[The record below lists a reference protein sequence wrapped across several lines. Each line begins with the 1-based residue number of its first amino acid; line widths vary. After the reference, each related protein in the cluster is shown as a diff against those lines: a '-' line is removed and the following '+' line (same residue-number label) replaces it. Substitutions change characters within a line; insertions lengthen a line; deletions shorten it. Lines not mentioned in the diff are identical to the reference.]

1 MSKQPCPAGNT
12 SGEDREAGIDSF
24 NAPNSEKFV
33 FLLSTRAGGLGIN
46 LYTADIVVL
55 YDSDWNPQMDLQVT
69 PLTLCVCC
77 AFFRFCGCANCVH
90 AGQRCLAV
98 VEEEATIPIR
108 LVQAM
113 DRAHRI
119 GQKKEVHV
127 YRFCTDQ
134 SIEEKVIEKAYKK
147 LRLDAL
153 VIQQGRLTENTKTVN
168 KEDLLNMVRY
178 GAEKIFASE
187 ASTITDEDIE
197 ALIAKGE
204 QATKE
209 LNDKM
214 REYSENAMRF
224 TMDGGVNL
232 YDYKDEDK
240 EEEGLDLKM
249 IIGHNWVDPPKRER
263 KRIVNYSETEFRV
276 RVWRLGLRKD
286 NGKGLWNDMARG

>member
-1 MSKQPCPAGNT
+1 MQQH
-12 SGEDREAGIDSF
+12 
-24 NAPNSEKFV
+24 
-33 FLLSTRAGGLGIN
+33 STT
-46 LYTADIVVL
+46 Y
-55 YDSDWNPQMDLQVT
+55 
-69 PLTLCVCC
+69 
-77 AFFRFCGCANCVH
+77 
-90 AGQRCLAV
+90 
-98 VEEEATIPIR
+98 
-108 LVQAM
+108 VQAM

-127 YRFCTDQ
+127 YRFCTDS

-178 GAEKIFASE
+178 GAEKIFNSAE
-187 ASTITDEDIE
+187 HTAITDHDIDM
-197 ALIAKGE
+197 LIAKGE

-214 REYSENAMRF
+214 KEFSENAMRF

-232 YDYKDEDK
+232 YEYKDEDK

-263 KRIVNYSETEFRV
+263 KRLVNYSETEFRV
-276 RVWRLGLRKD
+276 GAWHTVCCMFACLFNSVHRLHLLFSKGKAREGGARNQGPRLPNAAAARLSVLQHRAADAAVRK
-286 NGKGLWNDMARG
+286 GGGVRIAQAPKGAGSQGRGGD